1 MRGMIKRLIFV
12 FTIELLALTM
22 YATGHELANVKRI
35 VFSIQRAR
43 VNAEGHLVECEV
55 KVRKPADNQPL
66 AAEMEALLKAYH
78 PWRVSYINGEY
89 RANGIE
95 GYTFPYIIE
104 ER

>member
-1 MRGMIKRLIFV
+1 MIKRLIFV

-43 VNAEGHLVECEV
+43 VNAAGHLVECEV

-95 GYTFPYIIE
+95 GYTFPYIE